1 MIRIGLAGTGHLGKI
16 HLRLLK
22 EIADFEVV
30 GFYDANPE
38 TAAAVSA
45 EFGVPAF
52 ASLTDLI
59 DQVQALDIV
68 TPTVAHHACALEA
81 INKGRH
87 VFVEKPLTTTL
98 DEARELIARSE
109 AMGVKAQVGHVE
121 RFNPALLA
129 VQDMGMQPMFIEGHR
144 LAQYNPRGTDVS
156 VVLDLMIH
164 DLDVVLSMVK
174 SPVREIHAS
183 GVPVVSETPDIANAR
198 IEFENGC
205 VANLTAS
212 RISLK
217 NMRRLRVFQKNC
229 YLAVDFLEKKT
240 ELIQIADEADAP
252 EIKGKFSFQVDTG
265 KATKYLVYEQPPV
278 IQVNAIKMELEEFA
292 SSILRDGHI
301 RVSIYDGYRALE
313 TATTILE
320 RIEEAMQR
328 QTLISNEMLP
338 S

>member
-52 ASLTDLI
+52 ASLADLI

-98 DEARELIARSE
+98 DEARELITRSE

-278 IQVNAIKMELEEFA
+278 VQVNAIKMELEEFA

-328 QTLISNEMLP
+328 QTLISHEMLP
-338 S
+338 T